1 MLPKIIYSGKCYE
14 EIIDKKSDSS
24 GYSLHSGRVFCSY

>member
-14 EIIDKKSDSS
+14 EIIDKKSDGS
-24 GYSLHSGRVFCSY
+24 GHSLHSGRLFCSC